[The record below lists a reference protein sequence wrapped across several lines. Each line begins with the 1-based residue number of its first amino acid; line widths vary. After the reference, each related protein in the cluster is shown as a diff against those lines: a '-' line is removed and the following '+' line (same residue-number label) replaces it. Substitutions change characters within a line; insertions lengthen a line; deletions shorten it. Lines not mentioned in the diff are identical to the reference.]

1 MLLHFFFIFPAL
13 CSSLLLLILLVLY
26 SFSFSR
32 ILKVVLRVMLRSALR
47 KWKRPPR
54 FKILSFPKNMH
65 RYSITQEFIIIKHP
79 CLTEQLFE
87 IFYLLL
93 SEWFF
98 FLFCFLI
105 LFYFIWT
112 ENGHSL
118 KSNHDHCR
126 WIQST
131 NLPSFYRVLE
141 DFYISKKGRQCK
153 QIWWDSWELKCGGL
167 CWFRT

>member
-65 RYSITQEFIIIKHP
+65 SYSITQEFIIIKHP

-98 FLFCFLI
+98 FYFAFLFCFILSEQRTDILWSLI
-105 LFYFIWT
+105 MIT
-112 ENGHSL
+112 ADES
-118 KSNHDHCR
+118 
-126 WIQST
+126 
-131 NLPSFYRVLE
+131 NLPTCHHSIEY
-141 DFYISKKGRQCK
+141 
-153 QIWWDSWELKCGGL
+153 
-167 CWFRT
+167 